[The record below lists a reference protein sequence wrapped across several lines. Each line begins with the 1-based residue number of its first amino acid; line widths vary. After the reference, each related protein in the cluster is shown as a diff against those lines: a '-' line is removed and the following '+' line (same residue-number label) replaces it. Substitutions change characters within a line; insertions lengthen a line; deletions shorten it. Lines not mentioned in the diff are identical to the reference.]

1 MDMPAEE
8 GGTRKRRRRRGRRT
22 RVANDSEGVSVEK
35 DQTGSSSGSSSG
47 SSCPPVVLVPQTQ
60 TQKQKQQPA
69 HSVVKRLQKPVAAA
83 AAVTAVTVPAP
94 KPQVILAPPKKKPA
108 KLVLVPK
115 GVGAPKVVSKTFKA
129 RRVNVTIDNT
139 AKTQKRRRQLRQRVE
154 VMTPEQLRT
163 AAVTAKLS
171 RKETVE
177 KVPVDLLRQMLKDYY
192 TMRGMLL

>member
-8 GGTRKRRRRRGRRT
+8 GGTRKRRRRGRRRT
-22 RVANDSEGVSVEK
+22 KVADGEEGVSVEK
-35 DQTGSSSGSSSG
+35 YQTATAQ
-47 SSCPPVVLVPQTQ
+47 PQQQPQTQ
-60 TQKQKQQPA
+60 PLQQPS
-69 HSVVKRLQKPVAAA
+69 HTVVKRLQKPAVAAA
-83 AAVTAVTVPAP
+83 AGPAP
-94 KPQVILAPPKKKPA
+94 TVAIPKPVVILAPPQKKPA

-115 GVGAPKVVSKTFKA
+115 GISKGVPKSVAKTFKA
-129 RRVNVTIDNT
+129 RRVSVTIDNT
-139 AKTQKRRRQLRQRVE
+139 AKTQKRRRQTIQRVE

-177 KVPVDLLRQMLKDYY
+177 KVPVELLRQMLKDYY

>member
-1 MDMPAEE
+1 V
-8 GGTRKRRRRRGRRT
+8 
-22 RVANDSEGVSVEK
+22 VA
-35 DQTGSSSGSSSG
+35 
-47 SSCPPVVLVPQTQ
+47 
-60 TQKQKQQPA
+60 
-69 HSVVKRLQKPVAAA
+69 
-83 AAVTAVTVPAP
+83 
-94 KPQVILAPPKKKPA
+94 
-108 KLVLVPK
+108 
-115 GVGAPKVVSKTFKA
+115 KTFKA
-129 RRVNVTIDNT
+129 RRVSVTIDNT

>member
-35 DQTGSSSGSSSG
+35 DQTGSSSGS
-47 SSCPPVVLVPQTQ
+47 PVVLVAQTQ

-83 AAVTAVTVPAP
+83 TAVTAVTVPAP

-129 RRVNVTIDNT
+129 RRVSVTIDNT

-163 AAVTAKLS
+163 AAVAAKLS